1 MLNAKYY
8 VDEIYHATVIRGVL
22 TLRLIMR
29 DFDKHVVDAIVN
41 FTGVMTKFT
50 AKVDGAIDHYLVDGA
65 VNLVAQSCL
74 QIGARLRKI
83 QTGQIQNYAYGVL
96 GGVATLAV
104 IVFLIRY
111 YGAR

>member
-1 MLNAKYY
+1 
-8 VDEIYHATVIRGVL
+8 
-22 TLRLIMR
+22 
-29 DFDKHVVDAIVN
+29 
-41 FTGVMTKFT
+41 
-50 AKVDGAIDHYLVDGA
+50 VDGA